1 MFIHSTGGVLV
12 GAGGATS
19 SVQEKSNVTTTH
31 IKRDVS
37 SVVERYNSKWGR
49 IKDKAILAGRQL
61 EKKGDI
67 DYQFSRWCE
76 FWSKLLPKGKSRN
89 QGKTW
94 NSVVHTLQSYDEVDS
109 SEQPGSSYFQPN
121 GGSEIKPFG
130 IGDTV
135 DGVDSYLL
143 LDSNEVVDKKML
155 KKVSKSLRQ
164 MASSLESKCP
174 RKSEITNMVEETLE
188 RL

>member
-1 MFIHSTGGVLV
+1 M
-12 GAGGATS
+12 
-19 SVQEKSNVTTTH
+19 
-31 IKRDVS
+31 
-37 SVVERYNSKWGR
+37 
-49 IKDKAILAGRQL
+49 
-61 EKKGDI
+61 
-67 DYQFSRWCE
+67 
-76 FWSKLLPKGKSRN
+76 
-89 QGKTW
+89 
-94 NSVVHTLQSYDEVDS
+94 DS